1 MDPKIGWFPPE
12 TCGPAQRMWLRIWEA
27 QVGLSHMVMM
37 NGSTSDKS
45 EENSNIPQNNNGGM
59 KIQNGHH
66 NHNNMNHHNLM
77 GLPVPQPVRGENKAR
92 VYGLGINDKLR
103 LTHQGGC
110 PWLSLNASYGTGV
123 IG

>member
-45 EENSNIPQNNNGGM
+45 EEGPNIPQNNNGSIKM
-59 KIQNGHH
+59 QNGHH
-66 NHNNMNHHNLM
+66 LNLNHNMM
-77 GLPVPQPVRGENKAR
+77 GHPIPQPVRGENKAR

-110 PWLSLNASYGTGV
+110 PWLNVSFPYGSGV